1 MEAFGELETHV
12 RERVNDIKE
21 RKKQGAKVVGFVPGF
36 TPEELIYASGAI
48 PLGLIEG
55 GDSAA
60 ISASSPYMTRFV
72 DTFCRAQ
79 VGYHMS
85 GEHPLYQLPDL
96 VVIPSAD
103 DNFRALID
111 VLVQVGNVEVFRLG
125 VPHERTDIAVD
136 FYVEMI
142 GLLKKKLEEV
152 VGKEIEDN
160 KIEEAIEL
168 YNRMRKS
175 LYDLSVMRKSPK
187 PAISGKE
194 FARINHAS
202 FVGDV
207 ETVTDICGSLTN
219 ELKGKEAPDSRPRV
233 LLVASTLAMNDYKV
247 HDILEEAGASVVF
260 EETCE
265 GTRQYWEEVKPDG
278 DLLSALGDKYIRRR
292 TPPPPFFHPPEG
304 RYEFLIEKARDYKVD
319 GIVWYELLYRE
330 SYETELFYISRKFE
344 KDLGIPL
351 VVLQSEYDLS
361 EVATFK
367 TRIEA
372 FVESIKGRK

>member
-1 MEAFGELETHV
+1 MEALAALETHL

-21 RKKQGAKVVGFVPGF
+21 RKNKGAKVVGFVPGF

-48 PLGLIEG
+48 PLGLLEG
-55 GDSAA
+55 GDSSA
-60 ISASSPYMTRFV
+60 IAASSAYMTRFV

-79 VGYHMS
+79 VGYYMS

-111 VLVQVGNVEVFRLG
+111 VLVQVGNIEVFRLG
-125 VPHERTDIAVD
+125 IPHERTDIAVD

-142 GLLKKKLEEV
+142 GLLKKKLEGL
-152 VGKEIEDN
+152 VGTPIEDN
-160 KIEEAIEL
+160 KLQEAIEL
-168 YNRMRKS
+168 YNQMRKS
-175 LYDLSVMRKSPK
+175 LNDLGQTRQSPR
-187 PAISGKE
+187 PVLTGKE
-194 FARINHAS
+194 YARINHAS
-202 FVGDV
+202 YVGDV
-207 ETVTDICGSLTN
+207 KTVTEICNSLIN
-219 ELKGKEAPDSRPRV
+219 EVKGKEGQDSKPRV

-265 GTRQYWEEVKPDG
+265 GTRQCWEEVKPEG

-330 SYETELFYISRKFE
+330 SYETELFYFSRKLE

-361 EVATFK
+361 ETATFR